1 MRTLFE
7 DIIVQMQE
15 DVAVKKLKADL
26 ELQIQGFKNRCIE
39 EGNQLIES
47 YMDNVIMVRI
57 DEKFEEM
64 KGENKDFADG
74 IIQIGTLSDAVL
86 KDIYNLIKFLI
97 SDLEKQLKTND
108 NSVVKTN

>member
-1 MRTLFE
+1 
-7 DIIVQMQE
+7 
-15 DVAVKKLKADL
+15 
-26 ELQIQGFKNRCIE
+26 
-39 EGNQLIES
+39 
-47 YMDNVIMVRI
+47 MDNVIMVRI

-64 KGENKDFADG
+64 KGDNKDFAEG
-74 IIQIGTLSDAVL
+74 IIQIGTLSDVVL